1 MKTAE
6 YDYHLPEELIALRP
20 AGKRDDSRLLV
31 LHKDGSIEH
40 KKFHDLPSYV
50 NSGDMLI
57 VNNSKVFPARL
68 SGFKPTGGKLDILLV
83 NEISNGLWS
92 ILSKEKFS
100 GRLRISEDLSLDIS
114 EGRTAQFEKNT
125 HIREAIWKEGNMPLP
140 PYIKRLPDETD
151 KERYQTIYAESE
163 GSIAAP
169 TAGLHFT
176 KKVLEN
182 IRSKGV
188 LVRNITLHVGTGT
201 FKPVK
206 TEEVSEHVMD
216 EEFFEIDMNLIKEI
230 DEVKHSGH
238 RIFTVGTTSTRALEG
253 YLSGRCIISSSNGVI
268 KGMTDMFIY
277 EGYDF
282 KAVDSLITNFHLPRS
297 TPLMLTSALAGRD
310 KILKTYRSAVTNG
323 YRFFSYGDAM
333 LIL

>member
-20 AGKRDDSRLLV
+20 TRKRDDSRLLV
-31 LHKDGSIEH
+31 LHRDSSIEH

-57 VNNSKVFPARL
+57 LNNSKVFPARL

-83 NEISNGLWS
+83 KEISAGLWS
-92 ILSKEKFS
+92 ILSREKFT
-100 GRLRISEDLSLDIS
+100 GWLRISADLSLDIF
-114 EGRTAQFEKNT
+114 EGKTAQFEKNT
-125 HIREAIWKEGNMPLP
+125 NVRETIWKEGRMPLP
-140 PYIKRLPDETD
+140 PYIKRLSDETD
-151 KERYQTIYAESE
+151 KERYQTIYAENE

-176 KKVLEN
+176 KELLEN

-206 TEEVSEHVMD
+206 AEEVSEHVMD
-216 EEFFEIDMNLIKEI
+216 KEFFEIDPDLLKEI
-230 DEVKHSGH
+230 NEVKRSGH
-238 RIFTVGTTSTRALEG
+238 MIFTVGTTSTRALEG
-253 YLSGRCIISSSNGVI
+253 YLSGRCIISSSNGAI

-282 KAVDSLITNFHLPRS
+282 KAVDSLITNFHLPCS
-297 TPLMLTSALAGRD
+297 TPLMLTSALAGRENL
-310 KILKTYRSAVTNG
+310 LKAYRSAVTDG

-333 LIL
+333 LVL

>member
-20 AGKRDDSRLLV
+20 AVKRDDSRLLV
-31 LHKDGSIEH
+31 LYRDGLIEH
-40 KKFHDLPSYV
+40 KKFHDLPSYI

-68 SGFKPTGGKLDILLV
+68 SGSKPTGGKLEVLLV
-83 NEISNGLWS
+83 NEISDGSWN
-92 ILSKEKFS
+92 ILSREKFT

-114 EGRTAQFEKNT
+114 EGRTAHFEKNT
-125 HIREAIWKEGNMPLP
+125 RIREAIWKEGNMPLP

-151 KERYQTIYAESE
+151 KERYQTIYAENE

-176 KKVLEN
+176 KEVLEN
-182 IRSKGV
+182 IRSKGA

-206 TEEVSEHVMD
+206 ADEVSEHVMD
-216 EEFFEIDMNLIKEI
+216 EESFEMDLNLIKEI
-230 DEVKHSGH
+230 EEVKHSGR
-238 RIFTVGTTSTRALEG
+238 RILTVGTTSTRAVEG
-253 YLSGRCIISSSNGVI
+253 YFSGRCIISSSNGAI
-268 KGMTDMFIY
+268 KGRTDMFIY
-277 EGYDF
+277 EGHDF
-282 KAVDSLITNFHLPRS
+282 RAVDSLITNFHLPRS
-297 TPLMLTSALAGRD
+297 TPLMLTSALAGRE
-310 KILKTYRSAVTNG
+310 KLLKAYKTAVTEG

-333 LIL
+333 LVL